1 MLESIKRLL
10 ARVTRHAEGDAI
22 AGWARRAGHVYK
34 REKDGDGFAID
45 GQFDGKPW
53 RLEWGRPQRT
63 YIEGHELRMRM
74 VLGIPPDLQMLL
86 MTKPLARAARQGRV
100 RAGDPDQ
107 PDLARRHHRRGD
119 ALAGR
124 VPPDLALRLADP
136 AQLLRRRLEPAARGP
151 GLARGTALARPRARR
166 RELAER
172 AAAVPADDA
181 ARPHLPAPAARQRRR
196 AGHRRRGHAV
206 RHRRR
211 VGAARRASPRRRA
224 GRLVGIDHQRLAVA
238 ATRRRSPQKGAPK
251 EPAPSSRRKG
261 SEAGKEQLLSARCVG
276 TCVRKRRAW
285 KSRYACR
292 PSSIFAIAL
301 RCTSSGPSAKRR
313 VRAPA

>member
-1 MLESIKRLL
+1 MLESIKRLFG
-10 ARVTRHAEGDAI
+10 RVTRHAEGDAI

-53 RLEWGRPQRT
+53 RLEWGRPQRA

-74 VLGIPPDLQMLL
+74 VLGMPPDLQMLL
-86 MTKPLARAARQGRV
+86 MTKPLRERLAKDAFEQATQSNQTRSTTPSARK
-100 RAGDPDQ
+100 RAGWWCSSE
-107 PDLARRHHRRGD
+107 
-119 ALAGR
+119 
-124 VPPDLALRLADP
+124 DLALRLADP

-181 ARPHLPAPAARQRRR
+181 ARPHLPAPATRQRRR

-211 VGAARRASPRRRA
+211 VGAARRARPRRRA
-224 GRLVGIDHQRLAVA
+224 A
-238 ATRRRSPQKGAPK
+238 
-251 EPAPSSRRKG
+251 
-261 SEAGKEQLLSARCVG
+261 
-276 TCVRKRRAW
+276 
-285 KSRYACR
+285 
-292 PSSIFAIAL
+292 
-301 RCTSSGPSAKRR
+301 
-313 VRAPA
+313 